1 MPRSAPYFNSQMN
14 YLLPE
19 YQEAADS
26 IPHLFFSARHLQIWL
41 NVSTMSLSHL
51 LLQLR
56 RRDGAI

>member
-1 MPRSAPYFNSQMN
+1 MN